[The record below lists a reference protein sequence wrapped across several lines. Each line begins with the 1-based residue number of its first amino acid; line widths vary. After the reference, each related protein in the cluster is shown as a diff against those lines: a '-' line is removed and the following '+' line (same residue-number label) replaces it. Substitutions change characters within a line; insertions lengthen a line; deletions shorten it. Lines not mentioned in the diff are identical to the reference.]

1 MNNNTERTSWQTV
14 CHYVVLS
21 VIMLFSVTLQSAAG
35 GGITL
40 FGFSLLTGVAF
51 VVGVGMNYSPFI
63 GGIYGLAVGLL
74 LDAYT
79 APSVGFH
86 SVMMTFLGVACALA
100 VNHLLLSNRYARL
113 VLCFVS
119 ALLYGTA
126 YFVVIQWMLGGH
138 DFSYFY
144 RFTLP
149 GAFVGTVTCVV
160 YGAVLRLFRK
170 W

>member
-1 MNNNTERTSWQTV
+1 MNNTEKTTWQGIF
-14 CHYVVLS
+14 HYAILS
-21 VIMLFSVTLQSAAG
+21 AIMLFSVTLQSAAG

-51 VVGVGMNYSPFI
+51 VVGVGMNYGPFV

-79 APSVGFH
+79 VPSVGFH
-86 SVMMTFLGVACALA
+86 LIMMCFLGIACGLA
-100 VNHLLLSNRYARL
+100 TNHLLLSNGYARI
-113 VLCFVS
+113 VLCFIS

-126 YFVVIQWMLGGH
+126 YFIVMQWILGGH

-144 RFTLP
+144 RFCLP
-149 GAFVGTVTCVV
+149 GTLVCTVTCLV
-160 YGAVLRLFRK
+160 YGVVLRWFRQR
-170 W
+170 